1 MANSIDIVKLLETGI
16 RAEGLRQST
25 IASNI
30 ANIETP
36 GYRRLDIR
44 FEELLDKAMKSSES
58 AKADD
63 FEPEVYQPRMT
74 PLKSNG
80 NDVNLEAEI
89 GEMLKN
95 SLRHAAYTRLL
106 RRKFAQMETAI
117 GVQG

>member
-1 MANSIDIVKLLETGI
+1 MANSIDIVRLLEMGI
-16 RAEGLRQST
+16 KAEGLRQHV

-44 FEELLDKAMKSSES
+44 FEDLLDKAMKSPNST
-58 AKADD
+58 KGQDI
-63 FEPEVYQPRMT
+63 EPEIHQPRTT

>member
-1 MANSIDIVKLLETGI
+1 MANSFDVIKLLETGI
-16 RAEGLRQST
+16 KAEGIRQST

-36 GYRRLDIR
+36 GYRRLDIK
-44 FEELLDKAMKSSES
+44 FEDLLSKALRSSDPADT
-58 AKADD
+58 AKI
-63 FEPEVYQPRMT
+63 EPEVYQPKMT

-80 NDVNLEAEI
+80 NDVNLESEI
-89 GEMLKN
+89 GELLKN

>member
-1 MANSIDIVKLLETGI
+1 MARSVDIVALLETGI
-16 RAEGLRQST
+16 KAEGLRQTT

-30 ANIETP
+30 ANIETT
-36 GYRRLDIR
+36 GYRRLDVK
-44 FEELLDKAMKSSES
+44 FEDLLNKAMNSSNGVNS
-58 AKADD
+58 KDI
-63 FEPEVYQPRMT
+63 EPEIYQPQTT

-80 NDVNLEAEI
+80 NDVILEAEI

-95 SLRHAAYTRLL
+95 SLRHTAYTRLL